1 MSLYNAALFFAPDSS
16 VILKNLQ
23 KAQDKSLVLK
33 FNNENETKNEN
44 ATSEEVVVEPEKNL
58 VQTDNQESLNIFEQI
73 GNALS
78 SIFNIF
84 G

>member
-1 MSLYNAALFFAPDSS
+1 
-16 VILKNLQ
+16 
-23 KAQDKSLVLK
+23 
-33 FNNENETKNEN
+33 
-44 ATSEEVVVEPEKNL
+44 

-84 G
+84 GWQKYLKI